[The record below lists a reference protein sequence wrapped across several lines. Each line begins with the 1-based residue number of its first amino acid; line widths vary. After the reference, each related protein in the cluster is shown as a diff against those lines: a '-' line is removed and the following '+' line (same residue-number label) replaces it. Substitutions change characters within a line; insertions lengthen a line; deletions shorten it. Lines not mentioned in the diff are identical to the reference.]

1 MKATEITSF
10 LDTVRSLLSQRF
22 SEYKEVNDTAKRP
35 QKSNVLFEALFNYNF
50 FEYNY
55 VTNFKT
61 STVEFYETRII
72 LESFLYLKSIHSIL
86 FDRNKL
92 NKILKV
98 PTKEEL
104 IDKKINELKAV
115 LDIEKIDIDKIKNS
129 LRLEED
135 TFLPDDL
142 PKDQFHDLVS
152 VYKKNKNFLDYT
164 FYVNMRNIFS
174 KYRKNYW
181 KDLLTFLQIIEEC
194 FPSALDVHFD
204 LHYSEIE
211 NIRNRFRGYEKKLPS
226 QVVNIMEGSPL
237 KF

>member
-1 MKATEITSF
+1 MKATEITNL
-10 LDTVRSLLSQRF
+10 LDTVRSSLGQRF
-22 SEYKEVNDTAKRP
+22 AGFDETAGAEANP
-35 QKSNVLFEALFNYNF
+35 QKSNILLEALFNFSF
-50 FEYNY
+50 FEYKY
-55 VTNFKT
+55 ATNFKT
-61 STVEFYETRII
+61 STTEFFETRIV
-72 LESFLYLKSIHSIL
+72 LETFLYLKIIHSAL
-86 FDRNKL
+86 FDRYKL

-115 LDIEKIDIDKIKNS
+115 LDIEKIDIEKIKSS
-129 LRLEED
+129 LKLEEEI
-135 TFLPDDL
+135 FLPDDL
-142 PKDQFHDLVS
+142 PKDQFHELVS

-181 KDLLTFLQIIEEC
+181 KDLLTFLKIVEEC

-226 QVVNIMEGSPL
+226 QVTNIMEDSPL